1 VVTVGIVDYGVGNLK
16 SVSNAV
22 ERMGGVPE
30 VVSDPVSLARYER
43 LILPGVGAFREAIA
57 TLRAT
62 GLGEAVLSYAR
73 SGRPLLG
80 ICLGMQLLCASSSE
94 AGLHEGLAW
103 FDAKIVRFEEVSG
116 IRVPQMGWNTVR
128 VERDHPVFANL
139 EREFDCYF
147 LHSYHATEG
156 DSDDVI
162 GTTSHGVRYPSVLAR
177 ANVCA
182 MQFHPEKS
190 QPPGLRLLANFIA
203 ATAWPC

>member
-1 VVTVGIVDYGVGNLK
+1 MVDYGMGNLK

-30 VVSDPVSLARYER
+30 IVSEPDTLAGYDR
-43 LILPGVGAFREAIA
+43 LILPGVGAFTEAIA

-62 GLGEAVLSYAR
+62 GLGEAVLSYAH

-80 ICLGMQLLCASSSE
+80 ICLGMQLLCASSTE
-94 AGLHEGLAW
+94 DGLHEGLGW
-103 FDAKIVRFEEVSG
+103 FRAKIVRFQLVPG
-116 IRVPQMGWNTVR
+116 IRVPHMGWNTVH

-139 EREFDCYF
+139 ERDFDCYF
-147 LHSYHATEG
+147 VHSYHATEG
-156 DSDDVI
+156 EPCHVI
-162 GTTSHGVRYPSVLAR
+162 GTTMHGVRYPSVLAR

-190 QPPGLRLLANFIA
+190 QPAGLRLLGNFIA
-203 ATAWPC
+203 ASAWPC